1 MLKLIHCFPPSQE
14 LVVAI
19 HGLIL
24 LYEKQ
29 FQIAALRTQE
39 TEHMASNLSTSVTP
53 TGWIHVSIEPP
64 EVETSFEG
72 DDDSPSPST
81 SSQASINTSGSTVRA
96 THSRSPLSN
105 GTVDPSDLRTDPQSL
120 TSTAHAYD
128 GTSSYSSNV
137 GSEGKFLESLS
148 KKGSSSQ
155 SLVSSS
161 SASSSPNLSTGGSK
175 RNVYSQIWKGV
186 VFLASDPSQDVADT
200 AQYVVRSLYDKVQ
213 CTCTN
218 MYILSHQLHNTPH
231 SLPPPPSHTHNLSPS
246 LSLSLTHTHTHTHA
260 CSLAHTQQLRQKT
273 HAKSIGVTLVGSYS
287 PPSCPTNDVLTAAK
301 AATMGGT
308 GVRSVRYVMTTAVMV
323 QSLLSCCATW

>member
-1 MLKLIHCFPPSQE
+1 
-14 LVVAI
+14 
-19 HGLIL
+19 
-24 LYEKQ
+24 
-29 FQIAALRTQE
+29 
-39 TEHMASNLSTSVTP
+39 MASNLSTSVTP

-72 DDDSPSPST
+72 GDDSPSPST

-105 GTVDPSDLRTDPQSL
+105 GAVDPSDLRTDPQSL

-218 MYILSHQLHNTPH
+218 MCILSHQLHNSHPTL
-231 SLPPPPSHTHNLSPS
+231 LPPSTRTQSFS
-246 LSLSLTHTHTHTHA
+246 LSLSLSHPHTHTHTHTHTFTRTHNSCA
-260 CSLAHTQQLRQKT
+260 KRHMQK
-273 HAKSIGVTLVGSYS
+273 VLV
-287 PPSCPTNDVLTAAK
+287 
-301 AATMGGT
+301 
-308 GVRSVRYVMTTAVMV
+308 
-323 QSLLSCCATW
+323 